1 MIFSSLPDWFW
12 SENLSEIEHQCI
24 HAETDIGLIQK
35 SPFHHDLDL
44 TAKAWM
50 NFISFSNENFDRC
63 LHRVN
68 QFEPECILCDIS
80 PLGLWVGQRL
90 GIPSILIENF
100 TWDWM

>member
-12 SENLSEIEHQCI
+12 SENLGEIEHQCI

-50 NFISFSNENFDRC
+50 SFISFSNENFDRC
-63 LHRVN
+63 LH
-68 QFEPECILCDIS
+68 
-80 PLGLWVGQRL
+80 G
-90 GIPSILIENF
+90 SINSNLNAF
-100 TWDWM
+100 SVTFHLLVFG